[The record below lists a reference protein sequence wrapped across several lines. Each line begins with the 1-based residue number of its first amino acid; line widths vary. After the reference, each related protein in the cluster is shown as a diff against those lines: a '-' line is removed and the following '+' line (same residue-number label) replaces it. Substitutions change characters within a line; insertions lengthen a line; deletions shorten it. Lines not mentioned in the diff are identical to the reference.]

1 MKANFIR
8 KATKNELIPQDEF
21 VIEKTVIINDEL
33 FNIFISDP
41 LNDYDF
47 IKENIELMYI
57 DNNNVLHCIFV
68 TSDSH
73 DFGLLIE
80 SEGYSY
86 ARYSAY
92 LPKILTTIINDNKED
107 IKK

>member
-8 KATKNELIPQDEF
+8 KATKYELIPQDEF
-21 VIEKTVIINDEL
+21 EIEKIVTIEKEL
-33 FNIFISDP
+33 FDSFISNP

-47 IKENIELMYI
+47 IKENIEIMYL
-57 DNNNVLHCIFV
+57 DNNNVFHCIFV

-86 ARYSAY
+86 ARYCAY
-92 LPKILTTIINDNKED
+92 LPKILLTIKEENKEQ
-107 IKK
+107 

>member
-1 MKANFIR
+1 MKVNFIR
-8 KATKNELIPQDEF
+8 KATKNDLIPQDEF
-21 VIEKTVIINDEL
+21 VIEKTVIISKEL
-33 FNIFISDP
+33 FNLFISDP

-47 IKENIELMYI
+47 IKENIDLMYI
-57 DNNNVLHCIFV
+57 DNNNLLHCIFV

-92 LPKILTTIINDNKED
+92 IPKILLTIKEEE
-107 IKK
+107 KE